1 MITYYGAKDTCS
13 IPAQIIL
20 NMSGVEYENIYLD
33 FEHPLREEYLKI
45 NPTGQVPTLI
55 ENGEVFTQC
64 VGITTYLADKN
75 PQLNMTPELNSP
87 LRGHYNK
94 WMHFLNSTI
103 HETYLRIYYPQKF
116 AETEQGASEVLNAAK
131 AYLAK
136 SFAVADSW
144 LDKGTYCLGDHIQ
157 ACDLY
162 LVTLLTWHENLEQVF
177 EQHPKLQTLYKA
189 VLDHNAV
196 RAVFEEHGTEL

>member
-1 MITYYGAKDTCS
+1 MITYYGAKDSCS

-20 NMSGVEYENIYLD
+20 NMSGADYENVYID
-33 FEHPLREEYLKI
+33 FEQPLPQNYLEI
-45 NPTGQVPTLI
+45 NPTGQVPTLV

-64 VGITTYLADKN
+64 VGITTYLAAKN
-75 PQLNMTPELNSP
+75 PQLNMTPALESP

-116 AETEQGASEVLNAAK
+116 AQSEQGANEVLNAAK

-136 SFAVADSW
+136 SFAVADGW
-144 LDKGTYCLGDHIQ
+144 LKEPYCLGNQLQ

-162 LVTLLTWHENLEQVF
+162 LVTLMTWHEDLESLF
-177 EQHPKLQTLYKA
+177 AQHPKLEALDNTTLENKA
-189 VLDHNAV
+189 V
-196 RAVFEEHGTEL
+196 RQVFEEHGVEI